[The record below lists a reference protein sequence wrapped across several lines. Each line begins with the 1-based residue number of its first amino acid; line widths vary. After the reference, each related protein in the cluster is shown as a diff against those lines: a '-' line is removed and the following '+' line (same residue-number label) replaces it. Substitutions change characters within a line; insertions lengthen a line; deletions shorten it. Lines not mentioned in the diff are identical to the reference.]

1 MNIVFFT
8 KQKGR
13 IACLHLTRW
22 RFVLAGLGVLLV
34 PAVLLFGGYQLGKGA
49 AIGAADPLTGQ
60 MQAEL
65 AEQRAAVDL
74 ARREAERN
82 MNALSRQLGRMQA
95 RVIRL
100 DALGRRLTKM
110 AQLDKGEFDFDAE
123 PAQGGP
129 EVPTNI
135 VTPEV
140 PDFLHELD
148 SLSRQLDDRGKQ
160 LSVLETM
167 LMSRNL
173 HDQAQPTGRPIRH
186 GWISSYFGMRTDP
199 FSGKREMHDGVDFAG
214 KQGAAVVA
222 VASGVVTWAADRY
235 GYGNL
240 VEITHGNGYATR
252 YGHNDKLLVKV
263 GDKVEKGDVLA
274 QMGSTGRSTGPHVHF
289 EVLKNGHPVN
299 PSEYIQA
306 ER

>member
-13 IACLHLTRW
+13 VACLQMTRP
-22 RFVLAGLGVLLV
+22 RLALAALLVLAMPAAILV
-34 PAVLLFGGYQLGKGA
+34 GGYQLGKGA
-49 AIGAADPLTGQ
+49 AVDADPLASQ
-60 MQAEL
+60 MRDEL
-65 AEQRAAVDL
+65 ATQRLAVDQ
-74 ARREAERN
+74 ARQEAERN

-100 DALGRRLTKM
+100 DALGKRLTKM

-129 EVPTNI
+129 EVPTKLS
-135 VTPEV
+135 TPEV
-140 PDFLHELD
+140 PDFLQGLD
-148 SLSRQLDDRGKQ
+148 TLSRQLDDRSKQ

-173 HDQAQPTGRPIRH
+173 HDQVQPAGRPIKN
-186 GWISSYFGMRTDP
+186 GWISSYFGVRTDP
-199 FSGKREMHDGVDFAG
+199 FSGKREQHDGVDFAG
-214 KQGAAVVA
+214 KEGSEVVA
-222 VASGVVTWAADRY
+222 VASGVVTWASDRY

-240 VEITHGNGYATR
+240 VEVTHGNGYATR
-252 YGHNDKLLVKV
+252 YGHNEDILVRV

-274 QMGSTGRSTGPHVHF
+274 LMGSTGRSTGPHVHF
-289 EVLKNGHPVN
+289 EVLKNGHAVN